1 MSVNAIRSW
10 DKKRLTTE
18 LSYGYYDMPSV
29 TNYTM
34 SKYGLPSYHQFLTDI
49 TYDFTGFLEG
59 LKLELLY
66 TYKLNATSVE
76 DPKAIINK
84 VNMHHLN
91 FIMNYR
97 L

>member
-1 MSVNAIRSW
+1 
-10 DKKRLTTE
+10 
-18 LSYGYYDMPSV
+18 
-29 TNYTM
+29 M

-91 FIMNYR
+91 FILNYR